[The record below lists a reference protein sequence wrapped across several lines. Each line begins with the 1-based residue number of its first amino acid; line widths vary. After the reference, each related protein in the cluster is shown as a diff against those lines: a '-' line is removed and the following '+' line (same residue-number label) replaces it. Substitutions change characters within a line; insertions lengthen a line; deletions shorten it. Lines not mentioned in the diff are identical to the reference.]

1 MKKNTN
7 LEEAIAIIFG
17 CDWNA
22 DDYDPEGPMYD
33 YAQQILEQFPWEEIF
48 QCAVAYFKEHSSN
61 LDQVLNFID
70 LYVGNGFI
78 DRPIAK
84 PYEFAA
90 LIASKVDFEAEWDKG
105 ADRIDNFLVY
115 MLDGKGAI
123 SLYADPYYQLDDDPK
138 FVAALAEVRKTEQG
152 NQ

>member
-1 MKKNTN
+1 MNKKTE
-7 LEEAIAIIFG
+7 LEVAIAKIFG

-22 DDYDPEGPMYD
+22 DDYDPEGEMYD
-33 YAQQILEQFPWEEIF
+33 YAQHILEEFPWEEIF
-48 QCAVAYFKEHSSN
+48 QYAVAYFKDHSSN

-90 LIASKVDFEAEWDKG
+90 LIASKVDFEADWDKG
-105 ADRIDNFLVY
+105 ANRIDDFLVY

-123 SLYADPYYQLDDDPK
+123 SLYSDPYYRLEDDPK
-138 FVAALAEVRKTEQG
+138 FLAALAEVKKTEQN

>member
-1 MKKNTN
+1 MNKTID
-7 LEEAIAIIFG
+7 LEEAIAKIFD
-17 CDWNA
+17 CDYDA
-22 DDYDPEGPMYD
+22 DDYDSDGEMND
-33 YAQQILEQFPWEEIF
+33 YAQQILRQFPWEEIF
-48 QCAVAYFKEHSSN
+48 QYAVAYFKGHSSN

-90 LIASKVDFEAEWDKG
+90 LIASKVDFEADWDKG

-123 SLYADPYYQLDDDPK
+123 SLYTDPYYQLENAPK
-138 FVAALAEVRKTEQG
+138 FLAALAEVKKAEQN